1 MTELLDR
8 DRVSRFVERE
18 RDNYESLLKALVE
31 IPTVSSEADRR
42 SDVEAGVALAQ
53 RLLADAGAR
62 VTVAKTKGNP
72 VVHGVLKGKPGAP
85 AVTVYNHLDV
95 QPASRETEPWE
106 TEPFRLVQKGDRYY
120 GRGSTDDKGPA
131 LCAFFGALAA
141 REAGV
146 PTEIRFLWEFE
157 EEIGSPNFEQGL
169 RALGKEATTDS
180 VLVGDGLW
188 LDSRHPATTSGLR
201 GMQSFQLVLET
212 GKAETHSGTTGG
224 AARNPIGELAKLVTE
239 IYDAKTGRVKIP
251 GFYDDVE
258 PLSRRDAEDF
268 RRSGFSIGTFKKDFG
283 FKSLRS
289 TDALDVLKRLWAQPT
304 FEIHGVTGGYT
315 GGGVKA
321 IIPHRAEFKVSCRLV
336 PNQKPEK
343 IARLVRDFVKRR
355 NRDVE
360 VIVGGSASP
369 FRGETTGP
377 YADAVKR
384 AMRFGFGRP
393 VAFIRAGGSI
403 GAVVTM
409 KKVLRCPIA
418 FLDVSL
424 PEHGYHAPNEHFD
437 WGQASGGI
445 ASYAKY
451 YEELARGGEA

>member
-62 VTVAKTKGNP
+62 VTIARTKGNP

-169 RALGKEATTDS
+169 RALGKEAATDS
-180 VLVGDGLW
+180 GSTAGIPPRPPGCGGCRASSSS
-188 LDSRHPATTSGLR
+188 SRPAGRKLTPAR
-201 GMQSFQLVLET
+201 P
-212 GKAETHSGTTGG
+212 
-224 AARNPIGELAKLVTE
+224 AAP
-239 IYDAKTGRVKIP
+239 P
-251 GFYDDVE
+251 
-258 PLSRRDAEDF
+258 
-268 RRSGFSIGTFKKDFG
+268 
-283 FKSLRS
+283 
-289 TDALDVLKRLWAQPT
+289 
-304 FEIHGVTGGYT
+304 
-315 GGGVKA
+315 A
-321 IIPHRAEFKVSCRLV
+321 IR
-336 PNQKPEK
+336 
-343 IARLVRDFVKRR
+343 
-355 NRDVE
+355 
-360 VIVGGSASP
+360 SASW
-369 FRGETTGP
+369 R
-377 YADAVKR
+377 
-384 AMRFGFGRP
+384 
-393 VAFIRAGGSI
+393 S
-403 GAVVTM
+403 
-409 KKVLRCPIA
+409 
-418 FLDVSL
+418 S
-424 PEHGYHAPNEHFD
+424 
-437 WGQASGGI
+437 
-445 ASYAKY
+445 
-451 YEELARGGEA
+451 